1 MWDKNTSA
9 RLCAKTAG
17 EGDYA
22 QGGAYLRDTTRT
34 SVAWHPKA
42 SSEKYKPNGFL
53 KCRRLPPIGA
63 WAYLKGF
70 CLSPALFTHSRGTQM
85 AVGVSMVANHT
96 LTPLISTET
105 PSLVTKV

>member
-1 MWDKNTSA
+1 MQGGLLGG
-9 RLCAKTAG
+9 LCARG
-17 EGDYA
+17 V
-22 QGGAYLRDTTRT
+22 YLWDTTLLL
-34 SVAWHPKA
+34 WHGIQGFFKESENKPNSFEMQKA
-42 SSEKYKPNGFL
+42 SSISVV
-53 KCRRLPPIGA
+53 CAA

>member
-1 MWDKNTSA
+1 MHKGGIF
-9 RLCAKTAG
+9 AG
-17 EGDYA
+17 HYH
-22 QGGAYLRDTTRT
+22 T
-34 SVAWHPKA
+34 SVAWHLKA
-42 SSEKYKPNGFL
+42 SSENQKQTKW
-53 KCRRLPPIGA
+53 LPEMQKASSISVVCAA
-63 WAYLKGF
+63 WSYLKGF